1 MTTNGGAAYLD
12 VVLGK
17 RIAAVSLVDYLGHAD
32 HVVVV
37 VADWH
42 AQYQIGR
49 VARHVV
55 DLSVEPRVLHE
66 HIDIRVVRKRFG
78 CNNKN
83 WEGKQ
88 KKKKL

>member
-1 MTTNGGAAYLD
+1 MTTNEGATYLD

-17 RIAAVSLVDYLGHAD
+17 WIAAVSLVDYLGHAD

-37 VADWH
+37 VADRH

-55 DLSVEPRVLHE
+55 DLSVEPRVLYE
-66 HIDIRVVRKRFG
+66 YR
-78 CNNKN
+78 
-83 WEGKQ
+83 
-88 KKKKL
+88 